1 MMVAHRIHELHCE
14 PMSDSLVNSST
25 STDGW
30 RVDQT
35 GAPVDKIPTAREL
48 GAHATWAK
56 HCLGCDIP
64 DTCAATAQGIG
75 GETSPD
81 RFPACLNGLTALTR
95 LSSLAMLDYPIGVT

>member
-48 GAHATWAK
+48 GAHATWAQQ
-56 HCLGCDIP
+56 C
-64 DTCAATAQGIG
+64 
-75 GETSPD
+75 
-81 RFPACLNGLTALTR
+81 
-95 LSSLAMLDYPIGVT
+95 LSSDVPGALWPRPTLWANPAPIDSRLA